1 MSERRAIPTAR
12 SKPGQRPKPT
22 VDPSDWPELPHGAW
36 GDTIATLHMWSQ
48 IVGKVRME
56 LCPWMNHS
64 WSAPLYVTSR
74 GLTTSPIPY
83 GRHDFQIDFDFIN
96 HALSIVM
103 SDGNARNFEL
113 RPRTVAEFYT
123 EVLGALRDLGCDV
136 AIHAAPNEVPDPIP
150 FAEDEVHSAYDP
162 AHASALWGALRHT
175 ARVMGEFRA
184 RFVGKVSPI
193 HFFWGGPDLA
203 VTRFSGRAAP
213 EHPGGVP
220 HLPDEVTREAY
231 SHEVSS
237 CGFWPGNAKA
247 PDPIFY
253 AYAYPTP
260 EGYAKAAIEPSA
272 AFWYEDLGEFVLP
285 YDAVRDSD
293 APDETLHAFFQSAYE
308 AAADLAAWDREALER
323 PRGFRPLARA
333 AF

>member
-1 MSERRAIPTAR
+1 MKPAHR
-12 SKPGQRPKPT
+12 SKPT
-22 VDPSDWPELPHGAW
+22 VGPSDWPELPYRAW
-36 GDTIATLHMWSQ
+36 GDTIATLHRWFQ

-56 LCPWMNHS
+56 LSPWVNHS
-64 WSAPLYVTSR
+64 WNATLYVTSR

-83 GRHDFQIDFDFIN
+83 GARDIQIDFDFIN
-96 HALSIVM
+96 HALSVAA
-103 SDGNARNFEL
+103 SDGKVRSLEL
-113 RPRTVAEFYT
+113 RPRTVAEFYR
-123 EVLGALRDLGCDV
+123 EVLGALRELGCEV
-136 AIHAAPNEVPDPIP
+136 AIHPEPNEVPDPTP
-150 FAEDEVHSAYDP
+150 FGEDDMHSAYDP
-162 AHASALWGALRHT
+162 AHASALWGALRNT

-237 CGFWPGNAKA
+237 CGFWPGNASA
-247 PDPIFY
+247 PDPVFY

-260 EGYAKAAIEPSA
+260 EGYADSAVEPAA
-272 AFWYEDLGEFVLP
+272 AFWHKDLGEFVLT

-293 APDETLHAFFQSAYE
+293 APDETLHAFFQSAYA
-308 AAADLAAWDREALER
+308 AAADLAAWDRETLER
-323 PRGFRPLARA
+323 PRGFRPLPRA